1 MDESDVVGLGIVSF
15 VILLFVFSLFFN
27 ASVDEEESVAS
38 NPLIEPVKALNREI
52 KPDSLSFYDV
62 AVCLRGE
69 SSEFNFDE

>member
-1 MDESDVVGLGIVSF
+1 MDENDVLGVGIVGF
-15 VILLFVFSLFFN
+15 VIFLVVFGLFFN

-52 KPDSLSFYDV
+52 RPDSLSFYDV